1 MDGPFFRPHGLLW
14 EGEYSPL
21 VRFHCMTQRK
31 NNIFINLHVR
41 PPKEKAMLVKVLN
54 SIITPILKQQI
65 PEIIDFFLSMEALS

>member
-1 MDGPFFRPHGLLW
+1 
-14 EGEYSPL
+14 
-21 VRFHCMTQRK
+21 MTQRK

-41 PPKEKAMLVKVLN
+41 PPKEEAMLVKVLN